1 MTNTDHNSDNVK
13 RTLKNVCHLHSE
25 SSKELFDTILCNTLN
40 DNDIADFSQNSQTSY
55 NNKSV
60 SVNTNSK

>member
-1 MTNTDHNSDNVK
+1 M
-13 RTLKNVCHLHSE
+13 CHLHSE

-40 DNDIADFSQNSQTSY
+40 DNDIADFSQNSQTSD